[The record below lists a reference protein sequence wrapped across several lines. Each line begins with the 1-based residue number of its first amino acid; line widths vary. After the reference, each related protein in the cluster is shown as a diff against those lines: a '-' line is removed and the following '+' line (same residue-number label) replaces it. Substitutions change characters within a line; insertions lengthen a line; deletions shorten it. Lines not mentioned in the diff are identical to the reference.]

1 MSAVAKINLT
11 IDKGATFRH
20 SLTLKN
26 AKNQPID
33 LTGYSARMHIRAE
46 IASTAIISALTNV
59 NGGIVLGG
67 KLGTVNLYISDT
79 DTSALVELKGVYDL
93 ELVSP
98 GLDVRRLCG
107 GTVTMSPEVTR

>member
-20 SLTLKN
+20 NLTLKN

-46 IASTAIISALTNV
+46 VASTAIIATLTST
-59 NGGIVLGG
+59 NGGIALGG
-67 KLGTVNLYISDT
+67 KTGTINLYISDAE
-79 DTSALVELKGVYDL
+79 TSALVALKGVYDL
-93 ELVSP
+93 ELISP